1 MVIPSIVSS
10 ILLTWVQG
18 PRGRSE
24 IDLSHHHSQWSV
36 FRLCGPSTFMVCY
49 IRRHGSHGGGG
60 KGENFRQATPE
71 GSEAPPTS
79 WTLENP
85 MPVDQSKVKGRQ
97 GVIVDSDCHEDLRL
111 VYVGAGRTVTE
122 TQRCHAPVTVLSSQ
136 LLQPLPNKGKVAM
149 AQILWE
155 GLGLSTRQLTH
166 TNLNA
171 G

>member
-1 MVIPSIVSS
+1 MRLTFPTITPSGLFSDFVAPVP
-10 ILLTWVQG
+10 L
-18 PRGRSE
+18 
-24 IDLSHHHSQWSV
+24 WSV
-36 FRLCGPSTFMVCY
+36 ISEDMVLMV
-49 IRRHGSHGGGG
+49 GGG